1 MLFSK
6 DEVAARL
13 AEDHYASDPGMQ
25 RIYRLNASSPDT
37 EARDDEPIKLLE
49 INDDTIPSG
58 IQPICFGASPASGI
72 PFSSI
77 IVEVTSEE
85 FKQIEADELSLPDG
99 WVRGKE
105 YPAPSPEPSTES

>member
-13 AEDHYASDPGMQ
+13 AEAHYASDPGMK
-25 RIYRLNASSPDT
+25 RIYRLNSPDD
-37 EARDDEPIKLLE
+37 EDRDDEPIKLLE

-99 WVRGKE
+99 WVRGRE
-105 YPAPSPEPSTES
+105 YAAPSPEPSTES